1 MITKLR
7 AWFDRGVLSLLSATA
22 TVLITLNAFVT
33 RGRMSHENGIVV
45 RGRVKLVD
53 DPRFPAHP
61 FFSSGRD
68 FPCRLRHASVSYLDD
83 AALVV
88 RGTGLKFADTDYESP
103 LDLLMNTG
111 EAAPFYDA
119 WTFVQFMYLTIR
131 GRNPHAISYM
141 KKYPLAARGVQVS
154 LRRNP
159 ESFAR
164 MSYYS
169 KTPFRFDADDGVPR
183 YVKFRMLPEHD
194 GPESGIPDAKSLQR
208 PWEQQPEPG
217 EDRSQTY
224 LKDEYRRRVESEGAH
239 YRLEL
244 QLHPMHPDEHREVIL
259 NASIAWDE
267 AAHPWYPLGSVE
279 IDEVLSF
286 EEGNR
291 SRFTPSNHPPSMGFI
306 KPLSIHDPPSLDLL
320 RERGIWARRAR
331 LLGYRIFG
339 MPGES
344 SDVRGDPSK
353 VFHSDFVL
361 QPPTTVLQPH
371 DRSAEA
377 TPPSH

>member
-1 MITKLR
+1 MTKIKT
-7 AWFDRGVLSLLSATA
+7 WFDRGVLSLLSGTA
-22 TVLITLNAFVT
+22 TVLITVNAFFT
-33 RGRMSHENGIVV
+33 RGRMSHENGVV
-45 RGRVKLVD
+45 ARGRVKLVD
-53 DPRFPAHP
+53 DPRFPKHP
-61 FFSSGRD
+61 FFSTGRE
-68 FPCRLRHASVSYLDD
+68 FPCRMRHASVSYRDD

-111 EAAPFYDA
+111 ATAPFYNA

-131 GRNPHAISYM
+131 GRNPHAIPYM

-154 LRRNP
+154 LRRDP
-159 ESFAR
+159 ASFAL

-169 KTPFRFDADDGVPR
+169 KTPFLFDAEDGVPR

-194 GPESGIPDAKSLQR
+194 GPESGIPDVKCLQR
-208 PWEQQPEPG
+208 PWEQQALPG
-217 EDRSQTY
+217 ELRSQRY
-224 LKDEYRRRVESEGAH
+224 LRDEYRERIEREGAS
-239 YRLEL
+239 YRLEI
-244 QLHPMHPDEHREVIL
+244 QLHEVHPEDDRDLIL
-259 NASIAWDE
+259 NASIAWDDPT
-267 AAHPWYPLGSVE
+267 HPWYELGTVE

-339 MPGES
+339 MPKEASDERGEPA
-344 SDVRGDPSK
+344 GIY
-353 VFHSDFVL
+353 HSDFVL
-361 QPPTTVLQPH
+361 PPPSTVLLPQNG
-371 DRSAEA
+371 SAESRRP
-377 TPPSH
+377 TR